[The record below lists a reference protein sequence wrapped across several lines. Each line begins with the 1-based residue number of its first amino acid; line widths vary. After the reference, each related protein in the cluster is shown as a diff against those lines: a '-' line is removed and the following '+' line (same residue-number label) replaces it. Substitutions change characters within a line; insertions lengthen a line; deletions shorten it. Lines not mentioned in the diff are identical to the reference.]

1 MKRNYKRITS
11 NCRRLNSAPA
21 TLRAITWGRRL
32 IWRAAT
38 GSFAGCQPG
47 KPKVSKARLAKARL
61 AKARLAKARLA
72 HLKTET

>member
-1 MKRNYKRITS
+1 
-11 NCRRLNSAPA
+11 
-21 TLRAITWGRRL
+21 LRAITWGRRL

-38 GSFAGCQPG
+38 GSFAGSENG

-61 AKARLAKARLA
+61 AKARLA